1 MGFLTPALLA
11 GAALIAVPIVLHL
24 VMRRQPRKLKFPALQ
39 FVKNR
44 QEANRRKLNFRHL
57 LLLALRCALIAG
69 FALALARPTLKGS
82 GLRGKAGAPLAVSLV
97 VDNSLRMQYLHENQT
112 RQEQAV
118 EMAQGLLGKLPEE
131 AEVAVLDLSRAASGF
146 AVDKSTAESRLRNL
160 SPESKPRPLED
171 AVREAIELVAD
182 CEDSRQ
188 EVFLFSDLNA
198 TSWNE
203 TAVASIS
210 ETLAAAPDV
219 RLYLVDVG
227 VEEPRNMALGAL
239 ELRQQTLRP
248 GEPLRLD
255 VPLEIVA
262 LAESPTESPL
272 VEVFLVDP
280 RGKEVKRGQQIVE
293 VTPEGLG
300 QATFELGD
308 LPLGTHQGYVQLAAT
323 DPLSVDNRR
332 YFTVEVRPPAEV
344 LLLGKESNDT
354 LFLREALSP
363 SPLGSVTQ
371 ADQTTVRF
379 KCATDQ
385 FANGTKQ
392 TLADY
397 AAICLL
403 DPPPLSEELWQ
414 ALVDYANEGGGVGL
428 FLGERAQ
435 TGAFNQGAASQL
447 LPGQLQRKSRY
458 ETYLRPQQFDHPA
471 LAALRP
477 YAESIPWQVFPV
489 FRYWEFEAPPGDVHG
504 NVYGDVYTV
513 ASFANNKP
521 ALLVRPIGQG
531 RTLTFATAV
540 SDPPNPHGR
549 EPWNLLTAPEAAWP
563 FVPLMNQI
571 VGYLAQ
577 SDNGSLMFQAGE
589 TVSLHLPPSQ
599 RVSSYV
605 LYQPDGQSLRRTLP
619 PGDDAIR
626 VSTTR
631 NLGNYRVSS
640 GGTTGQL
647 KRGFSVNI
655 SPDVSRLE
663 RIDADELHAA
673 LPTEQVRLANTLED
687 VERYVDIGRSGR
699 ELFPWLITL
708 VALVWGSEHLLANR
722 FYRETPA

>member
-112 RQEQAV
+112 RQEQAI
-118 EMAQGLLGKLPEE
+118 ETAQGLLDKLPEE

-160 SPESKPRPLED
+160 SPESKPRLLED

-182 CEDSRQ
+182 REDSRQ

-203 TAVASIS
+203 SAVASINAA
-210 ETLAAAPDV
+210 LASAPDV

-255 VPLEIVA
+255 VPLEIIA
-262 LAESPTESPL
+262 STELSAESSTESPL
-272 VEVFLVDP
+272 VEVFLVDSQ
-280 RGKEVKRGQQIVE
+280 GKEVKRGQQIVE

-363 SPLGSVTQ
+363 SSA

-392 TLADY
+392 TLVDY
-397 AAICLL
+397 AAVCLL

-435 TGAFNQGAASQL
+435 AGAFNQGAASQL
-447 LPGQLQRKSRY
+447 LPGQLQRKSRH
-458 ETYLRPQQFDHPA
+458 ETYLRPQRFDHPA
-471 LAALRP
+471 LASLRP

-489 FRYWEFEAPPGDVHG
+489 FRYWEFETPPP
-504 NVYGDVYTV
+504 GDVYTV
-513 ASFANNKP
+513 ASFDNNKP
-521 ALLVRPIGQG
+521 ALLVRPVGQG
-531 RTLTFATAV
+531 RALTFATAV
-540 SDPPNPHGR
+540 SDPPNPRGR

-577 SDNGSLMFQAGE
+577 SDYGSLLFQAGE

-619 PGDDAIR
+619 PGDDAIHI
-626 VSTTR
+626 STTR

-655 SPDVSRLE
+655 TPDVSQLQRV
-663 RIDADELHAA
+663 DADQLLAA
-673 LPTEQVRLANTLED
+673 LPDEQVRLANTLED

-708 VALVWGSEHLLANR
+708 VALVWGGEHLLANR
-722 FYRETPA
+722 FYRETPS

>member
-1 MGFLTPALLA
+1 MGFLTPGLLA

-112 RQEQAV
+112 RQEQAT

-131 AEVAVLDLSRAASGF
+131 AEIAVLDRSRATSGF

-182 CEDSRQ
+182 REDSRQ

-203 TAVASIS
+203 SAVASIN
-210 ETLAAAPDV
+210 EILGAAPDV

-239 ELRQQTLRP
+239 GMRQQTLRP
-248 GEPLRLD
+248 GEPLHIN

-262 LAESPTESPL
+262 FAESPL
-272 VEVFLVDP
+272 VEVFLVDSQ
-280 RGKEVKRGQQIVE
+280 GKEVKRGQQIVE
-293 VTPEGLG
+293 VTAEGLG

-363 SPLGSVTQ
+363 SSAG
-371 ADQTTVRF
+371 DQTRVRF
-379 KCATDQ
+379 QCATDQ
-385 FANGTKQ
+385 FANGTK
-392 TLADY
+392 LALTDY
-397 AAICLL
+397 AAVCLL

-414 ALVDYANEGGGVGL
+414 SLVDYANEGGGVGL

-435 TGAFNQGAASQL
+435 AGAFNEGAASQL
-447 LPGQLQRKSRY
+447 LPGQLQRKSRH
-458 ETYLRPQQFDHPA
+458 ETYLRPQRLDHPV

-489 FRYWEFEAPPGDVHG
+489 FRYWEFEAPPG
-504 NVYGDVYTV
+504 NLYGDVYTV

-521 ALLVRPIGQG
+521 ALLVRPVGQG
-531 RTLTFATAV
+531 RALTFATAV

-577 SDNGSLMFQAGE
+577 SDNGSLLFEAGE
-589 TVSLHLPPSQ
+589 TVSLHLPPNQ

-626 VSTTR
+626 ISTTR

-655 SPDVSRLE
+655 SPDVSQLQRV
-663 RIDADELHAA
+663 DADELLAA
-673 LPTEQVRLANTLED
+673 LPAEQVRLANTLED
-687 VERYVDIGRSGR
+687 VERYVNIGRSGR

>member
-44 QEANRRKLNFRHL
+44 QQANRRKLNFRHL

-112 RQEQAV
+112 RQDLAT
-118 EMAQGLLGKLPEE
+118 EMAQGLLGKLPEGTE
-131 AEVAVLDLSRAASGF
+131 LAVLDRSRAASGF
-146 AVDKSTAESRLRNL
+146 AADRSTAESRLRNL

-182 CEDSRQ
+182 REDSRQ

-203 TAVASIS
+203 TAVASIN

-227 VEEPRNMALGAL
+227 VDEPRNMALGPL
-239 ELRQQTLRP
+239 DLRQQTLRP

-255 VPLEIVA
+255 VPIEITSPDEVT
-262 LAESPTESPL
+262 LAESPL
-272 VEVFLVDP
+272 VEIFLVAP
-280 RGKEVKRGQQIVE
+280 NEKEVKRGQQIVE
-293 VTPEGLG
+293 TDAEGLG

-308 LPLGTHQGYVQLAAT
+308 FSLGTHQGYVQLSGS
-323 DPLSVDNRR
+323 DPLEIDNRR

-354 LFLREALSP
+354 LFLREALNP
-363 SPLGSVTQ
+363 SGA
-371 ADQTTVRF
+371 ADQTAMRF
-379 KCATDQ
+379 RCATDQ
-385 FANGTKQ
+385 FANATKL
-392 TLADY
+392 TLSDY
-397 AAICLL
+397 AAVCLL
-403 DPPPLSEELWQ
+403 DPPPLSDELWQ
-414 ALVDYANEGGGVGL
+414 ALVAYASEGGGVGL
-428 FLGERAQ
+428 FLGERARAN
-435 TGAFNQGAASQL
+435 AFNEGAANQL
-447 LPGQLQRKSRY
+447 LPGLLQRKSRH
-458 ETYLRPQQFDHPA
+458 ETYLQPKRFDHPA
-471 LAALRP
+471 LSSLRP
-477 YAESIPWQVFPV
+477 YAESIPWQIFPV
-489 FRYWEFEAPPGDVHG
+489 FRYWEFESMA
-504 NVYGDVYTV
+504 GDVYPV
-513 ASFANNKP
+513 ANFANSKP
-521 ALLVRPIGQG
+521 ALLVRPVGQG
-531 RTLTFATAV
+531 RALTFATAV
-540 SDPPNPHGR
+540 SDPPNPRGR

-577 SDNGSLMFQAGE
+577 SDTESLMFQAGE

-626 VSTTR
+626 ISTTR
-631 NLGNYRVSS
+631 HLGNYRVSS
-640 GGTTGQL
+640 GGTTGEL
-647 KRGFSVNI
+647 KRGFSVNV
-655 SPDVSRLE
+655 SSDVSRLE
-663 RIDADELHAA
+663 RVDAEELLAA
-673 LPTEQVRLANTLED
+673 LPAEQVRLANTLED

-708 VALVWGSEHLLANR
+708 VALIWGGEHLLANR
-722 FYRETPA
+722 FYRETPS